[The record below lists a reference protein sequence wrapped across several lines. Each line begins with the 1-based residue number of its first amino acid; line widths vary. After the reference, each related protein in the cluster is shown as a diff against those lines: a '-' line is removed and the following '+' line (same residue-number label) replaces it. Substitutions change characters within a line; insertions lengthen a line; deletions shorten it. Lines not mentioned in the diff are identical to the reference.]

1 MINKLVG
8 VFVRNFAEINLYN
21 IKENFRATS
30 GGNPAV
36 AVVKA
41 DAYGHGAIDVARA
54 LKNDALAF
62 AVSNIDEA
70 EELCSIGLRRKVVIL
85 GDGYAPEFD
94 RAIDCGAIV
103 SVGNIEN
110 ARLLDAAANRKQ
122 TFVLA
127 VLCVDTGMNR
137 DGFRYDDFTGIAEAM
152 SLKNVAVVGI
162 YSHPSQTDDEE
173 FTIYQ
178 REKFSSLKALLPR
191 SEGLIFSFG
200 NSANI
205 CSDYVPRIGVSLYGL
220 SPTGENDSS
229 LLPAMT
235 FKAAVLSTRRV
246 VKGEYIGYGKTYQ
259 APRDMAV
266 ATVAAGYAD
275 GVPRALSNVGSVI
288 IGGKK
293 CRIVGSVCMDAT
305 MIDVFGVDVDI
316 GDYAVFIGTDGKERI
331 TCEEVA
337 RLSDTINYEIVCGI
351 SKRVPRIY
359 KEK

>member
-1 MINKLVG
+1 M
-8 VFVRNFAEINLYN
+8 RNFAEIYLYN
-21 IKENFRATS
+21 IEENFLRAKK
-30 GGNPAV
+30 GRPAV

-41 DAYGHGAIDVARA
+41 DAYGHGAVEVART
-54 LKNDALAF
+54 LQNDALAF

-70 EELCSIGLRRKVVIL
+70 EELCSLGLRLPVVIL
-85 GDGYAPEFD
+85 GDGCALEFD
-94 RAIDCGAIV
+94 RAIDCGAVV
-103 SVGNIEN
+103 SVGSIEN
-110 ARLLDAAANRKQ
+110 ARLLDAEANRKQ
-122 TFVLA
+122 MFAFA

-137 DGFRYDDFTGIAEAM
+137 DGFRCDDIGGITEAM
-152 SLKNVAVVGI
+152 SLKNTAVVGI

-173 FTIYQ
+173 FTFCQ
-178 REKFSSLKALLPR
+178 KKKFENLKASLPR
-191 SEGLIFSFG
+191 SDGIIFSFG

-205 CSDYVPRIGVSLYGL
+205 CSDHVPRIGVSLYGL
-220 SPTGENDSS
+220 SPVGDDDSS
-229 LLPAMT
+229 LLHAMS

-246 VKGEYIGYGKTYQ
+246 AKGEYIGYGKTYR
-259 APRDMAV
+259 APRDMDV

-288 IGGKK
+288 LGGKR

-305 MIDVFGVDVDI
+305 MVDITNVDVNV
-316 GDYAVFIGTDGKERI
+316 GDYAAFIGGDGKETI

-337 RLSDTINYEIVCGI
+337 RLAGTINYEIVCGI